1 MRHSEKCPPRQ
12 SDRLSWSS
20 RQQFEAVTR
29 FVAEYLVSRRDLSR
43 AVKEP
48 MFEVVLRV
56 VASRAC
62 SVYFTVQFLI
72 IVRESQML
80 AASYARKVDLVT
92 SIVYQLVTLV

>member
-1 MRHSEKCPPRQ
+1 
-12 SDRLSWSS
+12 
-20 RQQFEAVTR
+20 
-29 FVAEYLVSRRDLSR
+29 
-43 AVKEP
+43 

-62 SVYFTVQFLI
+62 SVYFTMQFLI